1 MSHLGKEFSMNKKLK
16 IVAAFLCFAMLLTSV
31 FAESNTANATAGVFT
46 NDIDYFNNVNK
57 YTKLEMEKWF
67 GYVGIRRDDLDLGYA
82 TKLGSLY
89 LGAEYKGELLSQ
101 TGFTDRISVTT
112 EPVFDGPT

>member
-1 MSHLGKEFSMNKKLK
+1 MNKKLK

-31 FAESNTANATAGVFT
+31 FAESNTAKTTAGVFT

-67 GYVGIRRDDLDLGYA
+67 GYAGIRKDDLDLGYA

-89 LGAEYKGELLSQ
+89 LGAAVYWKDTKPKWLYRHNLG
-101 TGFTDRISVTT
+101 
-112 EPVFDGPT
+112 